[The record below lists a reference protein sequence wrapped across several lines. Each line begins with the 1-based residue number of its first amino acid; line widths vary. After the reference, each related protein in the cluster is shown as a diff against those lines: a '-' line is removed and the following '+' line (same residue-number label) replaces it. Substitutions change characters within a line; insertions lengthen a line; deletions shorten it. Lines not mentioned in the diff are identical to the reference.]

1 MHSNTSCVSSSHI
14 SKSPRTTPTMNG
26 SHTTTNASH
35 RTYLVSLCF
44 FIYLEAQFP
53 QGRSPSHLVFR
64 DRQRSQLAQS
74 AMEESSSAILVLAG
88 VDGWPTSSFPCNEV

>member
-1 MHSNTSCVSSSHI
+1 MHSNSEMSIPS
-14 SKSPRTTPTMNG
+14 M
-26 SHTTTNASH
+26 
-35 RTYLVSLCF
+35 LVSLCF